1 MLQIVWFEIPVH
13 DIERAVTFYAAAF
26 GLSDVQIVA
35 DGTRKTATLRNTSE
49 GGIPGV
55 SLTQTPGF
63 EPSNQRGPWAYIGA
77 SDDFDGTVARVAA
90 AGGTMVSGKTSMG
103 EAGSYVS
110 FLDTEGNLL
119 ALYTYP

>member
-1 MLQIVWFEIPVH
+1 MLQIVWFEIPVQ
-13 DIERAVTFYAAAF
+13 DIKRAVAFYTAAF
-26 GLSDVQIVA
+26 GLPDVQIA
-35 DGTRKTATLRNTSE
+35 DDGTRKTAILRNTSE

-63 EPSNQRGPWAYIGA
+63 EPSDQRGPWAYIGV
-77 SDDFDGTVARVAA
+77 SDDFEGTVARIKA
-90 AGGTMVSGKTSMG
+90 AGGMFVADKTSMG
-103 EAGSYVS
+103 QAGSYAS